1 MREITVTK
9 QQAHHFLLAYHGLG
23 GKRLFAGKQGI
34 LDYIN
39 RVGCI
44 QFDPLN
50 IVGHNHELVLQARV
64 KGFKPEMLQELLYAE
79 RTLIDGWD
87 KNMSIYCTED
97 WPYFNRQ
104 RETAKQRLGGAEKPI
119 NMVLPQIRKEIEQRG
134 PLSSLELDYKETV
147 DWFWAPTRI
156 SRAAMESMYYWGE
169 LIIHHKAYTR
179 RIYDFASRNIPGELL
194 SAHDPNPTEEEY
206 YAWYVLRRIGSVGL
220 LWNKASDAWLGI
232 EGLKSSERNQ
242 AFNSLVEAEKIIPV
256 NVEGIEIPL
265 YIKSECRVLMEKVI
279 GQKPSAG
286 RAIILAPLDNM
297 LWDRKLIKELFGF
310 DYKWEVYKPV
320 SERSYG
326 YYVLPVLYGDRFIAR
341 FEPGWDKTSGT
352 IIVKNW
358 WWEPGVK
365 AGKGLKGELDKCFKT
380 FMGFL
385 DAEGIKMDDKAA
397 ESYNSKGVKK

>member
-1 MREITVTK
+1 
-9 QQAHHFLLAYHGLG
+9 
-23 GKRLFAGKQGI
+23 
-34 LDYIN
+34 
-39 RVGCI
+39 
-44 QFDPLN
+44 
-50 IVGHNHELVLQARV
+50 
-64 KGFKPEMLQELLYAE
+64 
-79 RTLIDGWD
+79 
-87 KNMSIYCTED
+87 
-97 WPYFNRQ
+97 
-104 RETAKQRLGGAEKPI
+104 
-119 NMVLPQIRKEIEQRG
+119 
-134 PLSSLELDYKETV
+134 
-147 DWFWAPTRI
+147 
-156 SRAAMESMYYWGE
+156 
-169 LIIHHKAYTR
+169 
-179 RIYDFASRNIPGELL
+179 
-194 SAHDPNPTEEEY
+194 
-206 YAWYVLRRIGSVGL
+206 
-220 LWNKASDAWLGI
+220 
-232 EGLKSSERNQ
+232 
-242 AFNSLVEAEKIIPV
+242 
-256 NVEGIEIPL
+256 
-265 YIKSECRVLMEKVI
+265 MEKVI